1 MGLVNNN
8 SGVPICRLG
17 CIARMSEDQIKDSG
31 NMLVDIQN
39 FPGNSG
45 SPIVL
50 RPEALS
56 IQGTK
61 ALDRSV
67 LVGII
72 HSYIPY
78 EETLIN
84 SQTKR
89 PVEIR
94 SENSGIANA
103 HPVEY
108 IREIIDNLCPTHIT
122 TTPEK

>member
-1 MGLVNNN
+1 MPNDH
-8 SGVPICRLG
+8 
-17 CIARMSEDQIKDSG
+17 IAKQIQEKH
-31 NMLVDIQN
+31 NILVDIQN

-45 SPIVL
+45 SPIIN
-50 RPEALS
+50 RPEVVS

-61 ALDRSV
+61 NLDRRV

-84 SQTKR
+84 SQTGR
-89 PVEIR
+89 LVEVR
-94 SENSGIANA
+94 SENSGLAYA

-108 IREIIDNLCPTHIT
+108 IRDIIDMISPLHN
-122 TTPEK
+122 EKSS